1 MYLTEVG
8 DKKTRKEF
16 LLVPKRLYTKDEP
29 WVCPLDREVEAIFDP
44 AKNSSFEGGEAIR
57 WILKSEDGQLL
68 GRIAAFYNTKKAM
81 ANSQPT
87 GGIGF
92 FECIEDRDAAYLLFD
107 TAVGWLKDKGME
119 AVDAPINFGENESHW
134 GLLVEGFVQQGYGMP
149 YNKKYYKDYFESYG
163 FKNYFEQYSY
173 HKDVASVHEFPER
186 FMRIAARVAQR
197 PGYTFEHA
205 RFSEV
210 DKYVG
215 DLVEVY
221 NSAWAAFK
229 KDFTPMDPERIKETF
244 LEAKNILDEELIWFA
259 YHNDKPIAF
268 YIIFPDLNQI
278 LKHLNGKLDFV
289 SVVKFLYYKQRKTMT
304 RMRALIAGVSP
315 EYQNIGIESAIF
327 KKLYEVFKKKPYYK
341 ELELSW
347 VGDFNPKMISIYNAI
362 GAKLA
367 KKHITYRYIFDPKI
381 EFVRYIEEH
390 GISKVELIK

>member
-1 MYLTEVG
+1 MQLIEVV
-8 DKKTRKEF
+8 DKKTRREF
-16 LLVPKRLYTKDEP
+16 LQVPKKLYGKDEP
-29 WVCPLDREVEAIFDP
+29 WVCPLDSEIEAIFDP
-44 AKNSSFEGGEAIR
+44 AKNLSFNDGEAIR
-57 WILKSEDGQLL
+57 WILKSENGKLL
-68 GRIAAFYNTKKAM
+68 GRVAAFYNRKKAN
-81 ANSQPT
+81 ANRQPT

-92 FECIEDRDAAYLLFD
+92 FECINDKKAAYILFD
-107 TAVGWLKDKGME
+107 RGVEWLKSRGME

-149 YNKKYYKDYFESYG
+149 YNKKYYQEFFESYG
-163 FKNYFEQYSY
+163 FRNYFDQYSY

-186 FMRIAARVAQR
+186 FMRIATRVAQK

-229 KDFTPMDPERIKETF
+229 QDYTPMDPERIKESF

-259 YHNDKPIAF
+259 YYENKPIAF

-278 LKHLNGKLDFV
+278 LKHLNGKLNFW
-289 SVVKFLYYKQRKTMT
+289 SVLKFLYYKQRKTMT

-315 EYQNIGIESAIF
+315 EYQNMGIESAIF
-327 KKLYEVFKKKPYYK
+327 KKLYEVFKKKPYYR

-362 GAKLA
+362 GAKMA
-367 KKHITYRYIFDPKI
+367 KKHITYRHIFNPEV
-381 EFVRYIEEH
+381 EFQRYIDEQFD
-390 GISKVELIK
+390 SKKD